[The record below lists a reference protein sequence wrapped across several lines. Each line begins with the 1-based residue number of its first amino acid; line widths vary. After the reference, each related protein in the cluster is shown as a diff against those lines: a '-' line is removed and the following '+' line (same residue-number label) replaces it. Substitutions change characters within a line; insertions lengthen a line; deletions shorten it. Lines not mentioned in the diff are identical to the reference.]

1 MVCRTRQKLF
11 SPFFRRQLPCAPV
24 PPPRTY
30 RISCIEPLP
39 FLRWNPSVTAHSQGF
54 ALMECRATVPLR
66 TELLTVLDE
75 QIEMLT
81 KKTFSSFTSEEMGAF
96 KNREQRIRELQE
108 ELELVS
114 ARTAQFS
121 DTGVF
126 SAVYH

>member
-1 MVCRTRQKLF
+1 MD
-11 SPFFRRQLPCAPV
+11 
-24 PPPRTY
+24 
-30 RISCIEPLP
+30 
-39 FLRWNPSVTAHSQGF
+39 
-54 ALMECRATVPLR
+54 CRATFPLR

-121 DTGVF
+121 DIGVF

>member
-1 MVCRTRQKLF
+1 MVAESFAPRFFADDCRL
-11 SPFFRRQLPCAPV
+11 LPV
-24 PPPRTY
+24 PPQRPTRFAVLSPSY
-30 RISCIEPLP
+30 FCGEIPL
-39 FLRWNPSVTAHSQGF
+39 VTTQPEGF
-54 ALMECRATVPLR
+54 VLMDCRATVPLR

-121 DTGVF
+121 DIGVF

>member
-1 MVCRTRQKLF
+1 M
-11 SPFFRRQLPCAPV
+11 
-24 PPPRTY
+24 
-30 RISCIEPLP
+30 
-39 FLRWNPSVTAHSQGF
+39 
-54 ALMECRATVPLR
+54 
-66 TELLTVLDE
+66 LDE

-96 KNREQRIRELQE
+96 KNREQRIRDLQE

-114 ARTAQFS
+114 ARTAQLS